1 MPGIMPYILGQAF
14 CVMYPWI
21 PTVAEKLVNFLEL
34 AMGHEREFYFV
45 IENGWLCI
53 R

>member
-1 MPGIMPYILGQAF
+1 MPGVMPYILAQAF
-14 CVMYPWI
+14 CVMYPWL
-21 PTVAEKLVNFLEL
+21 PSVAEKLVNVAEMI
-34 AMGHEREFYFV
+34 MGHERELCFV